1 MKRKTSNLAR
11 FVLGAM
17 LALLVLTAA
26 RANPINQQIAAL
38 SEPQRQ
44 TIFSR
49 MMQREGE
56 KCQSVSRTF
65 FQGTSK
71 DGAAFWNV
79 SCAGGKDWQIMI
91 KNTAQG
97 DIKMLDCAKLKT
109 LGGGAC
115 FKPYSLE

>member
-1 MKRKTSNLAR
+1 MKVRETI
-11 FVLGAM
+11 FVKLTAGAM
-17 LALLVLTAA
+17 LTLSISTAV
-26 RANPINQQIAAL
+26 RANPINDQVAAL
-38 SEPQRQ
+38 SESQRQ

-65 FQGTSK
+65 FQGISK
-71 DGAAFWNV
+71 DGAAFWSV

-97 DIKMLDCAKLKT
+97 DIKMLECATLKAV
-109 LGGGAC
+109 GGGTC
-115 FKPYSLE
+115 FSTFKKK